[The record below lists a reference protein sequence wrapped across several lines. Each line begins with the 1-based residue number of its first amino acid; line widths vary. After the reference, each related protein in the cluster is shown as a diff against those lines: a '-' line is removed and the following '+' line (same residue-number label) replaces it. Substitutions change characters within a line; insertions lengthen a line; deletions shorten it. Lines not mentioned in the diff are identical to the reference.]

1 MNREEWL
8 KELANRAIPVIAHH
22 VQYTEEETAVKLSCG
37 FPAKQGKRNPV
48 HASLVPPTNSADFYA
63 EIFVTPELSA
73 KREVARAVLP
83 LLVAVVTGDYRQH
96 TAYRNAIRRL
106 GLNAGELPSWAKPI
120 VDELPAYPHASLTL
134 PEVKKQTTRLLK
146 VECVPCNY
154 IARVSRATLDRL
166 GTPVCPAC
174 RQSFTEAN

>member
-1 MNREEWL
+1 VNREEWL

-22 VQYTEEETAVKLSCG
+22 VEYTEEETAVKLSCG

>member
-1 MNREEWL
+1 MNRETWL
-8 KELANRAIPVIAHH
+8 KELANSAISAIAQR

-48 HASLVPPTNSADFYA
+48 HASLVPPTNSDEFYA

-73 KREVARAVLP
+73 KREVAGAVLP
-83 LLVAVVTGDYRQH
+83 LLVAVVTGDYRKH
-96 TAYRNAIRRL
+96 DAYRNAIRAL
-106 GLNAGELPSWAKPI
+106 GLNGSELPTWAREI
-120 VDELPAYPHASLTL
+120 VDNLPAYPHASLTL

-174 RQSFTEAN
+174 RQSFTENN

>member
-1 MNREEWL
+1 VNREEWL

-22 VQYTEEETAVKLSCG
+22 VEYTEEETAVKLSCG

-166 GTPVCPAC
+166 GAPVCPAC